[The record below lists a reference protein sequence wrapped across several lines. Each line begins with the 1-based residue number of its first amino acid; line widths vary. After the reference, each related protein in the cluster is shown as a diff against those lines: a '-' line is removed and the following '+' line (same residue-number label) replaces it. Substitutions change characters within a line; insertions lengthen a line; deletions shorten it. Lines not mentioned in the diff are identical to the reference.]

1 MLLYISTGFAVTTL
15 AVLAINTLV
24 YGSQGFQPVIALLD
38 GGVLLSLSAPAVLAA
53 WLLRRRG
60 NLVVGTA
67 FVAIAVATNLVLR
80 MITAASVALTQH
92 VGFTPVVV
100 DGALTATGLVGY
112 TIYGVGMAVFGIA
125 YATFAVAILERMP
138 AVRWVLDS
146 TDRDDRPAPARA

>member
-1 MLLYISTGFAVTTL
+1 MLLYIPAGFAVTTL

-100 DGALTATGLVGY
+100 DGALTGTGLVGY
-112 TIYGVGMAVFGIA
+112 TIY
-125 YATFAVAILERMP
+125 FAVIAALQFG
-138 AVRWVLDS
+138 VLRVTGRHTLAGFRS
-146 TDRDDRPAPARA
+146 